1 MYKSYQ
7 KKKNI
12 QNVIIQLYLTQGDTY
27 GASAEE
33 NTYIL
38 PNCQLDP
45 ISQTCLPR
53 HQIKYMYFIT
63 YNFNI

>member
-45 ISQTCLPR
+45 IS
-53 HQIKYMYFIT
+53 
-63 YNFNI
+63 